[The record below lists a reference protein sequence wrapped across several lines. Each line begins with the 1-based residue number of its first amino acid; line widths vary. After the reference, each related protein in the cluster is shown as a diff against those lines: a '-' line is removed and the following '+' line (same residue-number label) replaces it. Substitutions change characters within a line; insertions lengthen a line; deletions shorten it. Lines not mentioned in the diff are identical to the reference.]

1 MNVTKAINSPL
12 AFTVSS
18 FGPLD
23 LPNLKV
29 WLDANDLSTIT
40 KDGSNAVSSWADKSG
55 NGYDV
60 IQGTTTQQPIYNIN
74 GFGTASK
81 PYISFDGLNDTLINA
96 PITWGGSDNLF
107 IVCKINDVIGSQI
120 ITASIATSHQSF
132 ISSGG
137 GLNSF
142 NGSVLTAGTV
152 VSGTPFMFNTLYN
165 GFNSDIQLNNNAIVS
180 GDSGIINNT
189 LSLRIA
195 SVDYGVGFYANIDI
209 VEIIISGELI
219 PQERIDLNNY
229 ANAKYGIY

>member
-1 MNVTKAINSPL
+1 M
-12 AFTVSS
+12 
-18 FGPLD
+18 D
-23 LPNLKV
+23 LEQRQSLIF
-29 WLDANDLSTIT
+29 L
-40 KDGSNAVSSWADKSG
+40 
-55 NGYDV
+55 
-60 IQGTTTQQPIYNIN
+60 
-74 GFGTASK
+74 
-81 PYISFDGLNDTLINA
+81 LINA

>member
-81 PYISFDGLNDTLINA
+81 PYISFN
-96 PITWGGSDNLF
+96 
-107 IVCKINDVIGSQI
+107 
-120 ITASIATSHQSF
+120 
-132 ISSGG
+132 
-137 GLNSF
+137 
-142 NGSVLTAGTV
+142 
-152 VSGTPFMFNTLYN
+152 
-165 GFNSDIQLNNNAIVS
+165 
-180 GDSGIINNT
+180 
-189 LSLRIA
+189 
-195 SVDYGVGFYANIDI
+195 
-209 VEIIISGELI
+209 
-219 PQERIDLNNY
+219 
-229 ANAKYGIY
+229 